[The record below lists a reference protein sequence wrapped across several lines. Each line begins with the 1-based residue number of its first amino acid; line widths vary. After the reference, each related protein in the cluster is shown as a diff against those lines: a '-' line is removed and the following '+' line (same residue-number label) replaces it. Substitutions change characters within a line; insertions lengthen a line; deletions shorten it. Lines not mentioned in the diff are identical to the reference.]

1 MKVNINEIRILM
13 LYRRNGEL
21 RINPRSM
28 LYGTFILAGANVLV
42 RIIGFVYQIALSR
55 LLGPEGMGVYQL
67 IFPPYTIALALTT
80 SGIPVA
86 VSRLVASSSAT
97 GHSGEVKKVVSTALS
112 IVLGLGIILSVL
124 VLANLDWIAHAILKD
139 PRTRLPL
146 FILFPCI
153 IITGMGA
160 TFKGYFYGIKH
171 THRPAFAEILEQLVR
186 IATVILTLLWLK
198 PQGYERSAMVIVF
211 GVVIGELTS
220 LFYLHAQYHYSV
232 KTLKGYTKTPSV
244 HSLIKSIGAIA
255 VPVTL
260 TRLITTS
267 INSINTILIPQRL
280 MASGLTNSQAVSLFG
295 IVSGMVMPLLFI
307 PFTITNALS
316 TVIIPHLS
324 EDMALGNWQAIRSNI
339 SRAIQLTSIVA
350 FAAAAA
356 LLSLG
361 QPIGIALYR
370 QSQVGQLLTPLTL
383 SVVFLALQ
391 HTLSAALNGLDR
403 QKRST
408 LNLFIG
414 GVIQLC
420 CTWFLVSHPALR
432 IYGFII
438 GFNLR
443 NIAVFILNFGTVK
456 KLTKLEIRWAD
467 WFFKPAFAALVM
479 ASLGRC
485 AFNLSLHA
493 GLPLIASLALAII
506 TGAAFF
512 LISLYSV
519 NGIPRI
525 KGRQKDKAPRT
536 TTGL

>member
-1 MKVNINEIRILM
+1 
-13 LYRRNGEL
+13 
-21 RINPRSM
+21 M

-97 GHSGEVKKVVSTALS
+97 GQSGEVKKVVSTALL
-112 IVLGLGIILSVL
+112 IVIGVGIILSAL
-124 VLANLDWIAHAILKD
+124 ILINLDWITHTILKD

-171 THRPAFAEILEQLVR
+171 THQPAFAEILEQIVR
-186 IATVILTLLWLK
+186 IVAVIFMLLWLN
-198 PQGYERSAMVIVF
+198 PQGYEDSAMAIVF
-211 GVVIGELTS
+211 GVVMGELAS
-220 LFYLHAQYHYSV
+220 LLYLHTRYYYSV
-232 KTLKGYTKTPSV
+232 KASNGNTKSSSIF
-244 HSLIKSIGAIA
+244 SLIKSIVAIA
-255 VPVTL
+255 VPITF

-280 MASGLTNSQAVSLFG
+280 IASGMSNSQAVSLFG
-295 IVSGMVMPLLFI
+295 IISGMVMPLLFI

-324 EDMALGNWQAIRSNI
+324 EEMALGDWQTIRHNI
-339 SRAIQLTSIVA
+339 SRAIQLTSVVA
-350 FAAAAA
+350 FAATAV

-383 SVVFLALQ
+383 SIIFLALQ
-391 HTLSAALNGLDR
+391 HTLSAALNGLDK

-414 GVIQLC
+414 GILQVY
-420 CTWFLVSHPALR
+420 CTWFLVAHPALR

-438 GFNLR
+438 GFNVR
-443 NIAVFILNFGTVK
+443 NIAVFMLNFSAIK
-456 KLTKLEIRWAD
+456 KLTKIQIRWAD
-467 WFFKPAFAALVM
+467 WFLKPGFAAIVM

-485 AFNLSLHA
+485 AFNLSVHA
-493 GLPLIASLALAII
+493 GFPLLASLVVAII
-506 TGAAFF
+506 IGVVSF
-512 LISLYSV
+512 LASLYSV
-519 NGIPRI
+519 NGIPI
-525 KGRQKDKAPRT
+525 VKDKPKRQGPSFNST
-536 TTGL
+536 SMRSLKGLHL

>member
-1 MKVNINEIRILM
+1 M
-13 LYRRNGEL
+13 

-42 RIIGFVYQIALSR
+42 RIIGFVYQIILSR

-86 VSRLVASSSAT
+86 VSRLVASSSVT
-97 GHSGEVKKVVSTALS
+97 GHGGEVRKVVSTALS
-112 IVLGLGIILSVL
+112 LVIVVGVILSAL
-124 VLANLDWIAHAILKD
+124 ILINLDWITHAILKD

-146 FILFPCI
+146 VILFPCI

-160 TFKGYFYGIKH
+160 TFKGYFYGTKY
-171 THRPAFAEILEQLVR
+171 THQPALAEIMEQIVR
-186 IATVILTLLWLK
+186 IAIVIFLLLWLK
-198 PQGYERSAMVIVF
+198 PQGYEDSAMVIVF
-211 GVVIGELTS
+211 GVVLGELAS
-220 LFYLHAQYHYSV
+220 LLYLHTRYYYSV
-232 KTLKGYTKTPSV
+232 KASNGNTKNPSV
-244 HSLIKSIGAIA
+244 FPLIKSIVAIA
-255 VPVTL
+255 VPITF
-260 TRLITTS
+260 TRLIITF

-280 MASGLTNSQAVSLFG
+280 IASGMTNSQAVSLFG

-324 EDMALGNWQAIRSNI
+324 EEMALGNWQAIRNNI
-339 SRAIQLTSIVA
+339 SRAIQLTSVVA
-350 FAAAAA
+350 FAATAI

-361 QPIGIALYR
+361 QPIGISLYR
-370 QSQVGQLLTPLTL
+370 QSQVGQLLAPLTL
-383 SVVFLALQ
+383 SVIFLALQ

-414 GVIQLC
+414 GVIQVC

-443 NIAVFILNFGTVK
+443 NIAVFLLNFTAIK
-456 KLTKLEIRWAD
+456 KLTGIRIMWAD
-467 WFFKPAFAALVM
+467 WFLKPGFAALVM

-485 AFNLSLHA
+485 AFNLSVNA
-493 GLPLIASLALAII
+493 GFPLIVSLILAII
-506 TGAAFF
+506 TGTAFF
-512 LISLYSV
+512 LVSLYSV
-519 NGIPRI
+519 NGIPMVKFRP
-525 KGRQKDKAPRT
+525 KNKAPHLT
-536 TTGL
+536 LHL

>member
-1 MKVNINEIRILM
+1 MK
-13 LYRRNGEL
+13 
-21 RINPRSM
+21 INPRSM

-42 RIIGFVYQIALSR
+42 RIIGFAYQIALSR

-97 GHSGEVKKVVSTALS
+97 GHSGGAKKVVLTAISL
-112 IVLGLGIILSVL
+112 VAGIGVILSAL
-124 VLANLDWIAHAILKD
+124 VLINLDWIAHAILKD

-160 TFKGYFYGIKH
+160 TLKGYFYGLKY
-171 THRPAFAEILEQLVR
+171 THHPALAEVLEQIVR
-186 IATVILTLLWLK
+186 ISTVILTLLWLN
-198 PQGYERSAMVIVF
+198 PQSYEESTMIIVF

-220 LFYLHAQYHYSV
+220 LLYLHTRYHYFV
-232 KTLKGYTKTPSV
+232 RELKGSDKTPP
-244 HSLIKSIGAIA
+244 LFPLLKDIAAIA
-255 VPVTL
+255 VPITF

-267 INSINTILIPQRL
+267 INSINTILIPRRL
-280 MASGLTNSQAVSLFG
+280 IASGMTHSQAVSLFG

-324 EDMALGNWQAIRSNI
+324 EEMAVGNWQAIRSNI
-339 SRAIQLTSIVA
+339 SRAIQLTSVVA
-350 FAAAAA
+350 FGSTAI

-361 QPIGIALYR
+361 QPIGMVLYR
-370 QSQVGQLLTPLTL
+370 QSQVGQLLAPFTL

-391 HTLSAALNGLDR
+391 HTLSAALNGLDM

-414 GVIQLC
+414 GVIQIC
-420 CTWFLVSHPALR
+420 CTWLLVSHPALR
-432 IYGFII
+432 IYGFVI

-443 NIAVFILNFGTVK
+443 NIIVFALNWSAVK
-456 KLTKLEIRWAD
+456 RLTKIRVMWAD
-467 WFFKPAFAALVM
+467 WFLKPGFAALLM

-485 AFNLSLHA
+485 TFNLSVHA
-493 GLPLIASLALAII
+493 GLPLMVSLVLAII
-506 TGAAFF
+506 TGTTFF

-519 NGIPRI
+519 NGMPI
-525 KGRQKDKAPRT
+525 KKPAKKGKAPHSAIS
-536 TTGL
+536 L

>member
-1 MKVNINEIRILM
+1 MKV
-13 LYRRNGEL
+13 
-21 RINPRSM
+21 NPRSM
-28 LYGTFILAGANVLV
+28 LYGTFVLAGANALV
-42 RIIGFVYQIALSR
+42 RIIGFVYQIVLSR

-86 VSRLVASSSAT
+86 VSRLVAFSNAT
-97 GHSGEVKKVVSTALS
+97 GHHGEIKRVVSTAIS
-112 IVLGLGIILSVL
+112 IVMGLGIILSAL
-124 VLANLDWIAHAILKD
+124 ILINLDWITHTILKD
-139 PRTRLPL
+139 PRTRIPL

-171 THRPAFAEILEQLVR
+171 THHSALAEILEQLIR
-186 IATVILTLLWLK
+186 IAAVIVLLLWLN
-198 PQGYERSAMVIVF
+198 PRDYEETAIVMVF
-211 GVVIGELTS
+211 GVVMGELAS
-220 LFYLHAQYHYSV
+220 LLYLHTRYYHSI
-232 KTLKGYTKTPSV
+232 KALNGDTKTSSV
-244 HSLIKSIGAIA
+244 FSLIKSIIAIA
-255 VPVTL
+255 VPITS
-260 TRLITTS
+260 TRLIITS

-280 MASGLTNSQAVSLFG
+280 IASGMTNSQAVSLFG
-295 IVSGMVMPLLFI
+295 IISGMVMPLLFI
-307 PFTITNALS
+307 PFAITNALS

-324 EDMALGNWQAIRSNI
+324 EEMALGDWQAIRNNI
-339 SRAIQLTSIVA
+339 SHAIQLTSVVA
-350 FAAAAA
+350 FAATAL

-361 QPIGIALYR
+361 QPIGIALYD

-391 HTLSAALNGLDR
+391 HTLSAVLNGLDR

-414 GVIQLC
+414 GVIQVC
-420 CTWFLVSHPALR
+420 CTYFLVSHPALR

-443 NIAVFILNFGTVK
+443 NIAVFMLNFSAIK
-456 KLTKLEIRWAD
+456 KLTKIQMRWAD
-467 WFFKPAFAALVM
+467 WFLKPGFAALVM
-479 ASLGRC
+479 ASLGQC
-485 AFNLSLHA
+485 VFNLSAHA
-493 GLPLIASLALAII
+493 GFPLIVSLALATV

-519 NGIPRI
+519 NGIPSI
-525 KGRQKDKAPRT
+525 KNKVKKQGPSFNSTSMRSLRS
-536 TTGL
+536 LHL